1 MYSKMHQNKY
11 AYKLEIDIT
20 KTRCPI
26 CHRKQLTMNTMGD
39 ITCRCGYISS
49 ITPYV
54 AGIRTNTN
62 LDFKINKIKKEDNE
76 EERS

>member
-1 MYSKMHQNKY
+1 MHQEKY

-20 KTRCPI
+20 ETRCPI
-26 CHRKQLTMNTMGD
+26 CHRKHLKINSMGD
-39 ITCRCGYISS
+39 VICKCGYISS

-62 LDFKINKIKKEDNE
+62 LDFKINKLKKEDTQKE
-76 EERS
+76 EGVD

>member
-1 MYSKMHQNKY
+1 
-11 AYKLEIDIT
+11 
-20 KTRCPI
+20 
-26 CHRKQLTMNTMGD
+26 MGD

-76 EERS
+76 DERS